1 MIRDGSE
8 LQLLVFCDDTTTL
21 WPLSGRV
28 AVIGRGYDCDIRVD
42 DNTVSRR
49 HAELLLPRTPQETPL
64 LRDLGS
70 RNGCRIARTD
80 LSPGTE
86 AELPTGVFFEIGSIR
101 CLLQRRVAGA
111 EVQPPTLAALETTDA
126 TGREGDAE
134 ELSDA
139 LVDASWQTPERALVV
154 GPEAA
159 WFRAH
164 QGGEPIHLL
173 RHRTMRLLL
182 DRLVALRLDAP
193 GVALSVDEAF
203 SVGWPGERAIPGARQ
218 NRVYVMMHRLRKL
231 GLADLLLGRDD
242 GYLLDV
248 AVSVTRQPE
257 RVARSG

>member
-1 MIRDGSE
+1 MSGDDSG

-21 WPLSGRV
+21 WPLPGRV
-28 AVIGRGYDCDIRVD
+28 AVVGRGYDCEVRID
-42 DNTVSRR
+42 DTTVSRR
-49 HAELLLPRTPQETPL
+49 HAELILPRTPQETPR

-70 RNGCRIARTD
+70 RNGCRIARAD
-80 LSPGTE
+80 LPPGTE
-86 AELPTGVFFEIGSIR
+86 ALLPAGVFFEIGSIR

-111 EVQPPTLAALETTDA
+111 DQQAPTLDALETTDA
-126 TGREGDAE
+126 SGREGDAAR
-134 ELSDA
+134 LVDA
-139 LVDASWQTPERALVV
+139 LVDASWQAPERALVV

-164 QGGEPIHLL
+164 GREPIHLL

-182 DRLVALRLDAP
+182 DRLVALRLAAP

-203 SVGWPGERAIPGARQ
+203 AVGWPGERAIPGARQ

-231 GLADLLLGRDD
+231 GLSDLLLGRDD

-248 AVSVTRQPE
+248 AVGVTRQPD
-257 RVARSG
+257 RVARCG